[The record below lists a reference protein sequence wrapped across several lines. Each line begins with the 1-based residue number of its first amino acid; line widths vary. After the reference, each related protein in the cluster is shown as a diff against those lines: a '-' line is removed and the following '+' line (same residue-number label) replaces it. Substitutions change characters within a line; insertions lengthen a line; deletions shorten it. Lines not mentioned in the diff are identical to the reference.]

1 MPLTWPR
8 CQVMSEQLTPYYLYL
23 AAFLLSAGVYI
34 VLTKRNLIFILI
46 GVELILNSANVI
58 LATFSQFDPNLNG
71 QIFAIF
77 SVVLTVCEVS
87 IALAILINIYRRS
100 KVSDLD
106 QLQEV
111 GNE

>member
-1 MPLTWPR
+1 MIEL
-8 CQVMSEQLTPYYLYL
+8 EAPYYLYL
-23 AAFLLSAGVYI
+23 AAFLFSSGVYV

-46 GVELILNSANVI
+46 GIELILNGANII
-58 LATFSQFDPNLNG
+58 LATFSQFDQNLNG

-77 SVVLTVCEVS
+77 SIVLTVCEVA
-87 IALAILINIYRRS
+87 IALAVLLNIYRRS

-111 GNE
+111 GNG